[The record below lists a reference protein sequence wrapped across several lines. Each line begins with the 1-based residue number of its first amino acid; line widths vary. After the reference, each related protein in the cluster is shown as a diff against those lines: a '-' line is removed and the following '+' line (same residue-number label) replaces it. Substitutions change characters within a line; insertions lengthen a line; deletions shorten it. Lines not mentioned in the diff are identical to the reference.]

1 MAKGYWIGHI
11 DIANMEP
18 YRDYIPASA
27 KAIAQYDGRFLVRG
41 GKSDNVE
48 GDARSRHVIVEF
60 PSYARAVECYQSP
73 EYAKARA
80 IRRSNSQGDVVI
92 VEGLPD

>member
-1 MAKGYWIGHI
+1 
-11 DIANMEP
+11 
-18 YRDYIPASA
+18 
-27 KAIAQYDGRFLVRG
+27 
-41 GKSDNVE
+41 
-48 GDARSRHVIVEF
+48 VIVEF